1 MFARTIHSLT
11 LVAFSAHAVLGCFL
25 HHHHSDASAMCAH
38 HSDDGRVLEAH
49 DDDNHEH
56 QHGAD
61 DQHSDVDSGND
72 SSAPCDHS
80 PQCEQGS
87 CKFVGA
93 KPKSAELA
101 DGGVFAAI
109 LLRGFSIDIRRS
121 LAIDRIDPLLPNP
134 KSSGQL
140 CALQQ
145 SWQI

>member
-1 MFARTIHSLT
+1 MFARTIHCLT
-11 LVAFSAHAVLGCFL
+11 LVAFSAHVVLGCCL

-38 HSDDGRVLEAH
+38 HSGDGRGLETDNDH
-49 DDDNHEH
+49 DHEH
-56 QHGAD
+56 QHGAAD
-61 DQHSDVDSGND
+61 HDCDAESGND
-72 SSAPCDHS
+72 LPPPCDHS

-121 LAIDRIDPLLPNP
+121 LAIDRIDRLLPNSN
-134 KSSGQL
+134 SSGQL

>member
-1 MFARTIHSLT
+1 MFARTIHCLT
-11 LVAFSAHAVLGCFL
+11 LVAFSAHVVLGCCL

-38 HSDDGRVLEAH
+38 QSDGGRGLEVH
-49 DDDNHEH
+49 DDHEH

-61 DQHSDVDSGND
+61 DHHSDVDSGID

-101 DGGVFAAI
+101 DGGVFASI
-109 LLRGFSIDIRRS
+109 LPPRFLVDVRRS
-121 LAIDRIDPLLPNP
+121 LAIDRIDRLLPNFH
-134 KSSGQL
+134 SSGQL